1 MGIKWEDVKI
11 GTSALTN
18 QIYLGKIK
26 LDKKY
31 PKQFIWTDK
40 SGDKTNEVL
49 VAVFEHMV
57 QRMKAEGYTSYQ
69 LDGYELS
76 IRMIEENKEVAND

>member
-11 GTSALTN
+11 GTSVITN
-18 QIYLGKIK
+18 QIYLGKVKHNKENPRIG
-26 LDKKY
+26 
-31 PKQFIWTDK
+31 IWTDK

-49 VAVFEHMV
+49 VAVFDHMIE
-57 QRMKAEGYTSYQ
+57 RMKQEGHTGYQ

-76 IRMIEENKEVAND
+76 IRKMEESEVE

>member
-11 GTSALTN
+11 GTSVLTN
-18 QIYLGKIK
+18 QICLGKIK
-26 LDKKY
+26 FDKENSKIG
-31 PKQFIWTDK
+31 IWTDK

-49 VAVFEHMV
+49 VAVFDHMV
-57 QRMKAEGYTSYQ
+57 ERMKQEGYTGYQ

-76 IRMIEENKEVAND
+76 IRKMEESEVE

>member
-11 GTSALTN
+11 GTSVLTN
-18 QIYLGKIK
+18 QIYLYLGKVN
-26 LDKKY
+26 LDKKN
-31 PKQFIWTDK
+31 PQLGKWTDR
-40 SGDKTNEVL
+40 SGDKTDEVL

-57 QRMKAEGYTSYQ
+57 ERMKREGYTVYQ

-76 IRMIEENKEVAND
+76 IRKMEESEVE